1 MAVQSGRQQK
11 VADQIQRELA
21 GLIQLEL
28 KDPRLGMVTVSDV
41 DVSRDFAYA
50 DIFVT
55 FLNASDDDIIASVRV
70 LNNASGFLRKHL
82 GRAIR
87 LRVTPKLRFHYDE
100 TLSQG
105 RKISS
110 LIDRA
115 LEDDKNRENEHPE
128 NE

>member
-1 MAVQSGRQQK
+1 MAAQSGRQQK
-11 VADQIQRELA
+11 VGDQIQRELA

-28 KDPRLGMVTVSDV
+28 KDPRLGMVTVSGV

-50 DIFVT
+50 DVFVT
-55 FLNASDDDIIASVRV
+55 FLSANNDEDISTSVRV

-82 GRAIR
+82 GKMIR
-87 LRVTPKLRFHYDE
+87 LRVTPQLRFHYDE

-110 LIDRA
+110 LIDLA
-115 LEDDKNRENEHPE
+115 LDDDKKRESE
-128 NE
+128 